1 MSVTSVS
8 LTYNPAVLRVR
19 NVQNGSFMGQGG
31 ITPQFSHKA
40 EPGSGRVDITIT
52 RSGDATGASGT
63 GLLAA
68 VLFDAI
74 APGGSTLSISGVA
87 TGPDGAGV
95 PLTFVPATITAR

>member
-1 MSVTSVS
+1 MS

-19 NVQNGSFMGQGG
+19 NVQEGTFMRQGG
-31 ITPQFSHKA
+31 ISAQFNNKA

-52 RSGDATGASGT
+52 RTGDSTGASGT

-74 APGGSTLSISGVA
+74 APGGSTLAVSGVA

-95 PLTFVPATITAR
+95 PLGFVPATITAR